1 MAPTYPKSILAAL
14 AVAVL
19 ASVARAQS
27 PAPTGA
33 PAPAPTSQAAATHAA
48 TLIDKD
54 QPVHLDASSSEVDYK
69 TKKMV
74 YKDIVI
80 SQGTMRVQAD
90 RAEATGLNFADSRW
104 DFEGHVRID
113 AEPRGNL
120 RSDSAVVEF
129 RDNLISKATVVGKPA
144 DFEQKREGST
154 QIARG
159 HADQII
165 YDVAEGTVRLTD
177 NAWLSDGQNEI
188 SGPTLVYNIRAQRV
202 QANGGASIAAGAD
215 GSSPDNRVHI
225 TIAPHTAKP
234 DAGKTAPAAGDAGK
248 PADPKP

>member
-1 MAPTYPKSILAAL
+1 MAPTYPKAL
-14 AVAVL
+14 PAVL
-19 ASVARAQS
+19 ALLGLAGSALAQS
-27 PAPTGA
+27 PPQPAAT
-33 PAPAPTSQAAATHAA
+33 APAPTSQAAVTHAA

-54 QPVHLDASSSEVDYK
+54 QPVHLDAASSEVDYK

-90 RAEATGLNFADSRW
+90 RAEATGLNFANSRW

-144 DFEQKREGST
+144 DFEQKREGTT

-188 SGPTLVYNIRAQRV
+188 SGPALVYNIRAQRV
-202 QANGGASIAAGAD
+202 QANGGASIAAGGDTGSAD
-215 GSSPDNRVHI
+215 GRVHI
-225 TIAPHTAKP
+225 TIAPHSTKP
-234 DAGKTAPAAGDAGK
+234 DPTKTTPAPGDK